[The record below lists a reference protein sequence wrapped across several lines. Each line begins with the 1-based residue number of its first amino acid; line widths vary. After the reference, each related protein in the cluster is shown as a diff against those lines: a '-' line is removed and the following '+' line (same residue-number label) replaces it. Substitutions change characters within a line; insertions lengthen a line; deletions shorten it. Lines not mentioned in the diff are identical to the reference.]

1 MVHCSLTM
9 ITQASAPNANV
20 IFLVKVICVVEFCSS
35 SEHAVKPSKLQRTK
49 VKVLLWRVSLFI
61 AAFFIVFLI
70 TEFMEF
76 VMLVSANDTTMT
88 AHKLSDIR
96 SVFPR

>member
-1 MVHCSLTM
+1 M
-9 ITQASAPNANV
+9 
-20 IFLVKVICVVEFCSS
+20 
-35 SEHAVKPSKLQRTK
+35 
-49 VKVLLWRVSLFI
+49 LLWRVSLFI

-70 TEFMEF
+70 TEFVEF